1 MKTETVMANF
11 ATRDKDPISTFMS
24 LRNVSF
30 AYNKDPILRS
40 ISLDIRAGETIG
52 IIGPNGSG
60 KSTLMKL
67 MGGVLQVEPDTIF
80 IKGSD
85 LRLTKRRALAQSIAW
100 IPQENPIVF
109 PFKVAEVVMMGRHP
123 YLAPLTFERREDHD
137 IVHQAMSLTNT
148 LEFSNRSFN
157 EISGGEK
164 QRVLIAG
171 ALAQDPEMMLLDEP
185 TSALDLKY
193 QMEILSILQHLNQNK
208 GVTLVMAL
216 HDLHLASKFCNRIV
230 LLQKGQIV
238 RDGTPAEVLQKDIL
252 EKVYDVKIKIIH
264 DKDDGSIFL
273 SPEL

>member
-1 MKTETVMANF
+1 MKTEAVLTN
-11 ATRDKDPISTFMS
+11 TTGNDKDSSTPFMS

-30 AYNKDPILRS
+30 AYNKDPILRN
-40 ISLDIRAGETIG
+40 ISLDITAGETIG
-52 IIGPNGSG
+52 VIGPNGSG

-67 MGGVLQVEPDTIF
+67 MGGVLQSNPDSVF

-85 LRLTKRRALAQSIAW
+85 LHLLKKRILAQSIAW

-123 YLAPLTFERREDHD
+123 YLSPLMFERSEDFNV
-137 IVHQAMSLTNT
+137 VHQAMSLTNT

-171 ALAQDPEMMLLDEP
+171 ALAQEPEMMLLDEP

-193 QMEILSILQHLNQNK
+193 QIEILNILQHLNENK

-216 HDLHLASKFCNRIV
+216 HDLHMASKFCKRII

-238 RDGTPAEVLQKDIL
+238 RDGTPAEVMQKDIL
-252 EKVYDVKIKIIH
+252 EKVYDVKIKIFH
-264 DKDDGSIFL
+264 DKEDGSIFL

>member
-1 MKTETVMANF
+1 MKTEAVLTN
-11 ATRDKDPISTFMS
+11 TTGNDKDSSTPFMS

-30 AYNKDPILRS
+30 AYNKDPILRN
-40 ISLDIRAGETIG
+40 ISLDITAGETIG
-52 IIGPNGSG
+52 VIGPNGSG

-67 MGGVLQVEPDTIF
+67 MGGVLQSNPDSVF

-85 LRLTKRRALAQSIAW
+85 LHLLKKRILAQSIAW

-123 YLAPLTFERREDHD
+123 YLSPLMFERSEDFNV
-137 IVHQAMSLTNT
+137 VHQAMSLTNT

-171 ALAQDPEMMLLDEP
+171 ALAQEPEMMLLDEP

-193 QMEILSILQHLNQNK
+193 QMEILNILQHLNENK

-216 HDLHLASKFCNRIV
+216 HDLHLASKFCKRII

-238 RDGTPAEVLQKDIL
+238 RDGTPAEVMQKDIL
-252 EKVYDVKIKIIH
+252 EKVYDVKIKIFH
-264 DKDDGSIFL
+264 DKEDGSIFL

>member
-1 MKTETVMANF
+1 MTNIPTKE
-11 ATRDKDPISTFMS
+11 PYSPFMS
-24 LRNVSF
+24 LRKVNF
-30 AYNKDPILRS
+30 AYNKDPILKD
-40 ISLDIRAGETIG
+40 ISFDISAGETIG

-85 LRLTKRRALAQSIAW
+85 LRLSKRRTLAQSIAW
-100 IPQENPIVF
+100 IPQENPIAF

-123 YLAPLTFERREDHD
+123 YLSPLMFERSEDFN
-137 IVHQAMSLTNT
+137 IAHQAMSLTNT

-171 ALAQDPEMMLLDEP
+171 ALAQEPEMMLLDEP

-193 QMEILSILQHLNQNK
+193 QVEILSILQRLNKTK

-216 HDLHLASKFCNRIV
+216 HDLHLASKFCKRII
-230 LLQKGQIV
+230 LLQKGQIA
-238 RDGTPAEVLQKDIL
+238 RDGTPAEVMQKEIL
-252 EKVYDVKIKIIH
+252 EKAYDVKIKIFH
-264 DKDDGSIFL
+264 DQEDGSIFL